1 MVKAKM
7 LNKMKISFI
16 FLQSV
21 SAHEWEVGEIMNDE
35 INHNPEYMNCTSCV
49 TYVKCFKDFTN
60 IIDSLCKIK
69 SSDYY
74 IVQIVGHS
82 NKEKLAFK
90 DVRCNKFE
98 DWEDEIEWTEV
109 YDYLMHIDDNLK
121 RRLLFVFITCYS
133 ASFFSSVNPPINIIA
148 SEGDVSS
155 HRAEELLFK
164 LYKEINNGYD
174 FESAYNLMLKKYPL
188 DEEYKREKEKMAIL
202 RYFKRYATSTT

>member
-1 MVKAKM
+1 M
-7 LNKMKISFI
+7 
-16 FLQSV
+16 
-21 SAHEWEVGEIMNDE
+21 
-35 INHNPEYMNCTSCV
+35 
-49 TYVKCFKDFTN
+49 
-60 IIDSLCKIK
+60 
-69 SSDYY
+69 
-74 IVQIVGHS
+74 
-82 NKEKLAFK
+82 AFK